1 MVGFGRVG
9 GRDLSSCHPPPHGVR
24 WCHPPGADS
33 NIGSSR
39 LLKGFRPLT
48 LDMKYCCTKWLFL
61 VLAISSLH
69 GPWGPQHSVSAGSKS
84 PLHWQLLR
92 GLEMFGNSFER
103 GRTQRKLFFFF
114 ILINQD
120 PTFIKGMII
129 KAKALYSMC
138 MFEHALVLFTKAD
151 LLTFFKN

>member
-1 MVGFGRVG
+1 
-9 GRDLSSCHPPPHGVR
+9 
-24 WCHPPGADS
+24 
-33 NIGSSR
+33 
-39 LLKGFRPLT
+39 
-48 LDMKYCCTKWLFL
+48 
-61 VLAISSLH
+61 
-69 GPWGPQHSVSAGSKS
+69 
-84 PLHWQLLR
+84 
-92 GLEMFGNSFER
+92 MFGNSFER

-151 LLTFFKN
+151 FLTFFKN